1 DAIRAKAEDFN
12 PIYEKHT
19 TAMAKMFDRDIE
31 DMLPIIY
38 LIISILI
45 DYVVWNDRKS
55 SQMQLNYL
63 YEKFMKI

>member
-1 DAIRAKAEDFN
+1 
-12 PIYEKHT
+12 
-19 TAMAKMFDRDIE
+19 MAKMFDRDIE